1 MSGDAQDAPVITVE
15 HLEAGYGDTV
25 ILHDVSCAVR
35 RGEVFV
41 IVGGSGSGKTTLL
54 RNMIGL
60 LRPTAGRVVIEG
72 EEITAADEEQ
82 LQRIQRS
89 LGVTFQAGALFG
101 SLTLGQNVALPLEE
115 YTTLPRDTIEL
126 LVRIKLAMVK
136 LDGFEDLMPA
146 ELSGGMRKRAALA
159 RALALDPGILF
170 LDEPSAGLDPITSVE
185 LDELILQVNKS
196 LGATIVVV
204 SHELASIFTIADR
217 CIMIDAES
225 KSIIA
230 EGAPHALRD
239 EHPNPIVRAFF
250 NRKPTPETDRRRS
263 S

>member
-1 MSGDAQDAPVITVE
+1 MSGEAHGPPVIQVE
-15 HLEAGYGDTV
+15 HLEAGYGDKT
-25 ILHDVSCAVR
+25 ILHDINCEVR

-54 RNMIGL
+54 RTMIGL
-60 LRPTAGRVVIEG
+60 LRPMAGRISIEG
-72 EEITAADEEQ
+72 EDISAADEEQ
-82 LQRIQRS
+82 LQRVQRK

-101 SLTLGQNVALPLEE
+101 SLTLGENVALPLQE
-115 YTTLPRDTIEL
+115 YTPLAPDTIEL

-136 LDGFEDLMPA
+136 LEGFEDLMPA

-159 RALALDPGILF
+159 RALALDPAILF
-170 LDEPSAGLDPITSVE
+170 FDEPSAGLDPITSAE

-196 LGATIVVV
+196 LGATMVVV
-204 SHELASIFTIADR
+204 SHELSSIFTIADR

-230 EGAPHALRD
+230 EGDPSELRD
-239 EHPNPIVRAFF
+239 HHPNPTVRAFF
-250 NRKPTPETDRRRS
+250 NRKPIHEANRGTGA
-263 S
+263 